1 MTTIKKTALALS
13 VIVLFASNS
22 FATSSTDTATA
33 VNYVTVADGPLDVK
47 YLGEE
52 GEYLL
57 FEVAIKSIDHK
68 TSSFVLTDKTEGE
81 IYSAKYSKNKVQTMK
96 IEKTGNQELDFTLTV
111 GNEKF
116 SKTFSVQPTVVLTTI
131 VSNK

>member
-22 FATSSTDTATA
+22 FATSLTDTATA
-33 VNYVTVADGPLDVK
+33 VNYATVAEAPLDVK
-47 YLGEE
+47 YLGED

-57 FEVAIKSIDHK
+57 FEVAIKSVDRK
-68 TSSFVLTDKTEGE
+68 TSSFVLTDKNEGE
-81 IYSAKYSKNKVQTMK
+81 IYSAKYSKDKVQTIK
-96 IEKTGNQELDFTLTV
+96 VEKTGNQELDFTLTV
-111 GNEKF
+111 GNERF
-116 SKTFSVQPTVVLTTI
+116 SKSFIVQPTVVLTTI

>member
-33 VNYVTVADGPLDVK
+33 VNYATVAEEPLDVK
-47 YLGEE
+47 YLGED
-52 GEYLL
+52 GDYLL
-57 FEVAIKSIDHK
+57 FEVAIKSVDSK
-68 TSSFVLTDKTEGE
+68 TSSFVLTDKNEGE
-81 IYSAKYSKNKVQTMK
+81 IYSAKFSKDKVQTIK

-111 GNEKF
+111 GNERF
-116 SKTFSVQPTVVLTTI
+116 SKSFNVQPTVVLTTI

>member
-13 VIVLFASNS
+13 VIVLLASKS
-22 FATSSTDTATA
+22 FATPSTDTATA
-33 VNYVTVADGPLDVK
+33 VNNVIVAEEPLDVK

-52 GEYLL
+52 GDYLI
-57 FEVAIKSIDHK
+57 FEVAIKSVDRK
-68 TSSFVLTDKTEGE
+68 TSSFVLTDKIEGE
-81 IYSAKYSKNKVQTMK
+81 IYSAKFSKDKVQTIK

-111 GNEKF
+111 GNETF
-116 SKTFSVQPTVVLTTI
+116 SKSFNVQPTVVLTTI

>member
-13 VIVLFASNS
+13 LIVLIASKS
-22 FATSSTDTATA
+22 FATPSTDTATA
-33 VNYVTVADGPLDVK
+33 VNNVIVAEEPLDVK

-52 GEYLL
+52 GDYLI
-57 FEVAIKSIDHK
+57 FEVAIKSVDRK
-68 TSSFVLTDKTEGE
+68 TSSFVLTDKIEGE
-81 IYSAKYSKNKVQTMK
+81 IYSAKFSKDKVQTIK

-111 GNEKF
+111 GNETF
-116 SKTFSVQPTVVLTTI
+116 SKSFNVQPTVVLTTI

>member
-13 VIVLFASNS
+13 VIVLFASKS
-22 FATSSTDTATA
+22 FATSSTDTATG
-33 VNYVTVADGPLDVK
+33 VNYVTVAEEPLDVK

-52 GEYLL
+52 GDYLL
-57 FEVAIKSIDHK
+57 FEVAIKSVDRK
-68 TSSFVLTDKTEGE
+68 TSSFVLTDKNEGE
-81 IYSAKYSKNKVQTMK
+81 LYSAKFTRNKVQTIK

-111 GNEKF
+111 GNKKF
-116 SKTFSVQPTVVLTTI
+116 SKSFNVQPTIVLTTI